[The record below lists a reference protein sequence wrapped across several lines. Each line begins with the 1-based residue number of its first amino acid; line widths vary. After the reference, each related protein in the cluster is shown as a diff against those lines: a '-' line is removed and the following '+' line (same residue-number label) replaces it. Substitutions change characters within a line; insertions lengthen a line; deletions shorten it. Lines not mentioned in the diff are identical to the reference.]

1 MGWEYELPQKHHSQD
16 QAFKGAGRWVEWIPQ
31 LRKCKA
37 EIKRFTP
44 ENGRLE
50 KEFPTGK
57 HHF

>member
-1 MGWEYELPQKHHSQD
+1 MARVNS
-16 QAFKGAGRWVEWIPQ
+16 Q

-57 HHF
+57 HHFLVSMVVLRGGVGC